1 MKIEAIVG
9 SNKKLSY
16 NRKLLQF
23 MKNHFADDEIN
34 INEVKDFPM
43 FNENYPAGEEDHDPE
58 LVTELA
64 KRIEA
69 ADAVIIGCP
78 EYNHSVPSA
87 LKSAIEWL
95 SYRIHPLHG
104 KPVMIVGAS
113 IHPQGSSRSQT
124 HLREILDSPGVFAE
138 VFPGN
143 EFFLG
148 TAKKAFDNDGELI
161 NQGTVGFLEQCFT
174 GFKKYA
180 EEINDFK
187 KVK

>member
-23 MKNHFADDEIN
+23 ISKHFTDDEIH
-34 INEVKDFPM
+34 INEIKDIPM
-43 FNENYPAGEEDHDPE
+43 FNENYPAGEDDHDPE
-58 LVTELA
+58 LITELA
-64 KRIEA
+64 KRIED

-87 LKSAIEWL
+87 LKSVIEWL
-95 SYRIHPLHG
+95 SYRIHPLGG

-124 HLREILDSPGVFAE
+124 HLREILDSPGVNAE

-148 TAKKAFDNDGELI
+148 TAKKAFDENGDLI
-161 NQGTVGFLEQCFT
+161 NQGTVGFLEQCFD
-174 GFKKYA
+174 GFRIYA
-180 EEINDFK
+180 DEIHKFK
-187 KVK
+187 